1 MNLVENVAEEI
12 GVNSDCLPKGDKV
25 SFKPAF
31 NACQL
36 RFPLLTQTQ
45 YINGLLHYL
54 SVSFESSDV
63 RLRPCGQ
70 LLGVNH
76 LTMKSGRLNAL
87 SLVSDFRKNS
97 QFTTN
102 I

>member
-1 MNLVENVAEEI
+1 MKNVAEAI
-12 GVNSDCLPKGDKV
+12 GANSNCLPEGNEV
-25 SFKPAF
+25 SFQRAF
-31 NACQL
+31 DACQF
-36 RFPLLTQTQ
+36 RFTETKLTKTQ

-70 LLGVNH
+70 LLGVNY

-87 SLVSDFRKNS
+87 SLLSDYRKNS
-97 QFTTN
+97 QSSTN